1 MIVRLTTNQWNSIH
15 RRITPDLAAAMRDNR
30 TSIGR
35 SHDYRLPAIGW
46 RRILDQ
52 LQASAYGPIGGA
64 TQGPDS
70 LYRAISKIADK
81 VSYLE
86 SHPALA
92 CRAIMGFSAERI
104 PAWRMQAQGSI
115 RTPYP
120 MIDIPKVVWEFV
132 ILCPK
137 HHIEGDRT
145 ITTWQPGRSDPSDP
159 LEEPGFHLALAG
171 AEHVAGQVGGRVDE
185 VDSSGVEQA

>member
-92 CRAIMGFSAERI
+92 CRGVMGFSAERI
-104 PAWRMQAQGSI
+104 PAWWCHPRQARI
-115 RTPYP
+115 PYP
-120 MIDIPKVVWEFV
+120 PPYPPTAGRWSFVV
-132 ILCPK
+132 LCPK
-137 HHIEGDRT
+137 HHIEGERT
-145 ITTWQPGRSDPSDP
+145 ITTWRPGRSDPTDP
-159 LEEPGFHLALAG
+159 LEEAGFHLALAG
-171 AEHVAGQVGGRVDE
+171 AEHLPGQVGGRVDE
-185 VDSSGVEQA
+185 VDSSSVEQT

>member
-15 RRITPDLAAAMRDNR
+15 RRITPDLAAAMRENR

-92 CRAIMGFSAERI
+92 RRAIMGFSAEHV
-104 PAWRMQAQGSI
+104 PAWGHGSI
-115 RTPYP
+115 QPFSPYP
-120 MIDIPKVVWEFV
+120 VTSEHWLFYV
-132 ILCPK
+132 LRPK

-145 ITTWQPGRSDPSDP
+145 ITTWQPGRSDPTDP

-171 AEHVAGQVGGRVDE
+171 AEHLAGQVGGRVDE
-185 VDSSGVEQA
+185 VDSTSVEQA